1 MTGGKRRSFIEGA
14 AILTAAGML
23 AKAMGFVYRIFL
35 TRIIGTEGIGLYQVA
50 YPIYT
55 TLLVVSRS
63 GIPIALA
70 KLISDK
76 ISRGERKEAFQ
87 IFNVSRKLSFS
98 VGLFFSI
105 LMILLAKPLTI
116 IFKWGPDA
124 FYPVAAI
131 APAIFFVSIMATYRG
146 FFQGLQDMVPTAISQ
161 IVEQFVRML
170 TMISLAYILVRHS
183 LSLAAAGATF
193 GAVTGAI
200 AGLFVLIFIYYK
212 RRKKIWS
219 FVREDPEA
227 YPDKSRTR
235 EIIRDIA
242 SLAIP
247 ITIGALVQPLMNL
260 VDTIIVPM
268 RLLAGNITAEPM
280 ALFGELT
287 GVAMTL
293 VNFPTIITAS
303 LATSLVPSIAEAY
316 ALREATQIKRRTQTG
331 LRLTI
336 LISLPA
342 AVGLYVLAEPLTTI
356 IFAVPTAARILRI
369 TAWSVVFI
377 GLQETSSAILNGMGR
392 TRIPARNLF
401 VGALVN
407 AFFNYTLTAN
417 PRFGIRGAAFGTV
430 FGFAV
435 AALLNLIY
443 VKRYTEF
450 KIDIRALVFKPA
462 IAVTIM
468 GIAVKQAFA
477 ILNTLFSL
485 FTAYHY
491 VIATFLAVLVGIVAY
506 VLLLFITREIKYN
519 DLLMIPGVGE
529 KIARILKKIG
539 LVRE

>member
-124 FYPVAAI
+124 FYPVVAI

-227 YPDKSRTR
+227 YPDNSRTR

-316 ALREATQIKRRTQTG
+316 ALQEATQIKRRTQTG

>member
-316 ALREATQIKRRTQTG
+316 ALQEATQIKRRTQTG

>member
-316 ALREATQIKRRTQTG
+316 ALQEATQIKRRTQTG

-519 DLLMIPGVGE
+519 DLLMIPGVGQ

>member
-1 MTGGKRRSFIEGA
+1 
-14 AILTAAGML
+14 
-23 AKAMGFVYRIFL
+23 
-35 TRIIGTEGIGLYQVA
+35 
-50 YPIYT
+50 
-55 TLLVVSRS
+55 
-63 GIPIALA
+63 
-70 KLISDK
+70 
-76 ISRGERKEAFQ
+76 
-87 IFNVSRKLSFS
+87 
-98 VGLFFSI
+98 
-105 LMILLAKPLTI
+105 
-116 IFKWGPDA
+116 
-124 FYPVAAI
+124 
-131 APAIFFVSIMATYRG
+131 
-146 FFQGLQDMVPTAISQ
+146 
-161 IVEQFVRML
+161 
-170 TMISLAYILVRHS
+170 
-183 LSLAAAGATF
+183 
-193 GAVTGAI
+193 
-200 AGLFVLIFIYYK
+200 
-212 RRKKIWS
+212 
-219 FVREDPEA
+219 
-227 YPDKSRTR
+227 
-235 EIIRDIA
+235 
-242 SLAIP
+242 
-247 ITIGALVQPLMNL
+247 
-260 VDTIIVPM
+260 
-268 RLLAGNITAEPM
+268 
-280 ALFGELT
+280 
-287 GVAMTL
+287 MTL

-316 ALREATQIKRRTQTG
+316 ALQEATQIKRRTQTG

-529 KIARILKKIG
+529 KIARILKKS
-539 LVRE
+539 VW

>member
-35 TRIIGTEGIGLYQVA
+35 TRIIGREGIGLYQVA

-316 ALREATQIKRRTQTG
+316 ALQEATQIKRRTQTG

>member
-124 FYPVAAI
+124 FYPVVAI

-316 ALREATQIKRRTQTG
+316 ALQEATQIKRRTQTG

-491 VIATFLAVLVGIVAY
+491 VIATFLAVFVGIVAY

-519 DLLMIPGVGE
+519 DLLMIPGVGQ

>member
-35 TRIIGTEGIGLYQVA
+35 TRIIGREGIGLYQVA

-161 IVEQFVRML
+161 IVEQFVRMF

-227 YPDKSRTR
+227 YPDNSRTR

-316 ALREATQIKRRTQTG
+316 ALQEATQIKRRTQTG

-450 KIDIRALVFKPA
+450 KIDIRALVFKLA

>member
-227 YPDKSRTR
+227 YPDNSRTR

-316 ALREATQIKRRTQTG
+316 ALQEATQIKRRTQTG

>member
-35 TRIIGTEGIGLYQVA
+35 TRIIGREGIGLYQVA

-316 ALREATQIKRRTQTG
+316 ALQEATQIKRRTQTG

-491 VIATFLAVLVGIVAY
+491 VIATFLAVFVGIVAY

-519 DLLMIPGVGE
+519 DLLMIPGVGQ

>member
-124 FYPVAAI
+124 FYPVVAI

-316 ALREATQIKRRTQTG
+316 ALQEATQIKRRTQTG

-491 VIATFLAVLVGIVAY
+491 VIATFLAVFVGIVAY

>member
-316 ALREATQIKRRTQTG
+316 ALQEATQIKRRTQTG

-435 AALLNLIY
+435 AVLLNLIY

>member
-316 ALREATQIKRRTQTG
+316 ALQEATQIKRRTQTG

-417 PRFGIRGAAFGTV
+417 PRFGIRGAAFGTI

>member
-1 MTGGKRRSFIEGA
+1 MTGEKRRSFIEGA

-50 YPIYT
+50 YPVYT

-76 ISRGERKEAFQ
+76 ISRGERKAAFQ
-87 IFNVSRKLSFS
+87 IFRVSRQLSFS
-98 VGLFFSI
+98 LGLFFSI

-124 FYPVAAI
+124 FYPVVAI

-146 FFQGLQDMVPTAISQ
+146 FFQGLQDMVPTALSQ
-161 IVEQFVRML
+161 VVEQFVRMI

-193 GAVTGAI
+193 GAVTGAV

-219 FVREDPEA
+219 FVREDPEH
-227 YPDKSRTR
+227 YPDKEGTR
-235 EIIRDIA
+235 EIIKDIA

-268 RLLAGNITAEPM
+268 RLLAGNITSEPI

-287 GVAMTL
+287 GVAMTM

-316 ALREATQIKRRTQTG
+316 ALEEKSLVKRRTQSG
-331 LRLTI
+331 LRLAV
-336 LISLPA
+336 LISFPA

-356 IFAVPTAARILRI
+356 IFAVPSAARILRI
-369 TAWSVVFI
+369 VAWSVVFI
-377 GLQETSSAILNGMGR
+377 GLQETSSAVLNGLGR
-392 TRIPARNLF
+392 TKIPARNLF
-401 VGALVN
+401 IGALIN

-417 PRFGIRGAAFGTV
+417 PRFGIKGAAFGTV
-430 FGFAV
+430 CGFAI
-435 AALLNLIY
+435 AALLNLIH
-443 VKRYTEF
+443 VRRYTHF
-450 KIDIRALVFKPA
+450 KIDIKALVLKPA

-468 GIAVKQAFA
+468 GIVVKQAFA
-477 ILNTLFSL
+477 LLDYLLSFV
-485 FTAYHY
+485 TAYHY
-491 VIATFLAVLVGIVAY
+491 ILSTFLAVLVGIIAY
-506 VLLLFITREIKYN
+506 FLLLFITREIKYN
-519 DLLMIPGVGE
+519 DLLMIPVVGG